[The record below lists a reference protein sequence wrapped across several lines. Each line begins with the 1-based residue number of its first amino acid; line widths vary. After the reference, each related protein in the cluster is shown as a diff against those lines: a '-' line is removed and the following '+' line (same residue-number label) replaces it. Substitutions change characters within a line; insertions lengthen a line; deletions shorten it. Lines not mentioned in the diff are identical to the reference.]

1 MAQDTSTFTRRLIEL
16 TKERLRLGDMTDEK
30 LRDSIEALLD
40 QEAQGQYIPI
50 DQRVEIVSDVYATF
64 RGFGPLDSILKD
76 ESITEIMVNGPK
88 NVFVERRGSLVR
100 LERSFESEEQL
111 MQVIRR
117 IVRLAG
123 REVNQ
128 SNPIVD
134 TRLPDGSRVNV
145 VLQPIA
151 LNGPILTIR
160 KFSRQ
165 PMTIAKLIE
174 YGSITPEIADFLEKL
189 VRARYNIF
197 ISGGTGSGKTTV
209 LNAVSNYI
217 PKDERVI
224 TIEDSA
230 ELTIEGV
237 DNLVTMETRNATASA
252 ENAAITIRDL
262 IKSSLRMRPDRI
274 IVGEVRGGEA
284 LDMLQAMN
292 TGHDG
297 SLSTG
302 HANSAEDM
310 LSRLETMVLQGSEGL
325 PLPAIRQQIASALDI
340 IVHLGRMRDRSRKT
354 LMIAEVLGVDH
365 TTGTIQLNPLYEF
378 REDRE
383 KSDLKHVVGKLERTD
398 RPMRNTMKLQMA
410 GFPTEV

>member
-134 TRLPDGSRVNV
+134 TRLPDGS
-145 VLQPIA
+145 
-151 LNGPILTIR
+151 LTIR

-197 ISGGTGSGKTTV
+197 ISGGTGSGKTTF

>member
-1 MAQDTSTFTRRLIEL
+1 MNFETLI
-16 TKERLRLGDMTDEK
+16 
-30 LRDSIEALLD
+30 
-40 QEAQGQYIPI
+40 
-50 DQRVEIVSDVYATF
+50 SD
-64 RGFGPLDSILKD
+64 FGI
-76 ESITEIMVNGPK
+76 
-88 NVFVERRGSLVR
+88 
-100 LERSFESEEQL
+100 
-111 MQVIRR
+111 
-117 IVRLAG
+117 
-123 REVNQ
+123 
-128 SNPIVD
+128 
-134 TRLPDGSRVNV
+134 
-145 VLQPIA
+145 
-151 LNGPILTIR
+151 
-160 KFSRQ
+160 
-165 PMTIAKLIE
+165 
-174 YGSITPEIADFLEKL
+174 YLEKQ
-189 VRARYNIF
+189 
-197 ISGGTGSGKTTV
+197 GH
-209 LNAVSNYI
+209 
-217 PKDERVI
+217 
-224 TIEDSA
+224 
-230 ELTIEGV
+230 
-237 DNLVTMETRNATASA
+237 
-252 ENAAITIRDL
+252 AAITIRDL